1 VQHNL
6 RPSGQVA
13 VENVIDPEVTVKNS
27 HTVSMLHKNTQK
39 FNDPIFKLDKSA
51 DGTYR
56 MKYQN
61 EF

>member
-13 VENVIDPEVTVKNS
+13 VENAKDPEVTVKNS
-27 HTVSMLHKNTQK
+27 HTVSMLHKNTHK
-39 FNDPIFKLDKSA
+39 FNDPSFKLDKSA

-56 MKYQN
+56 MKNQN